1 MAIRMESRDR
11 LQGVMEKEIRSPWQR
26 KARRRTV
33 GSVAFRSHSFN
44 ESFDKRIEE
53 NFYLDLPTKLSA
65 LKASQSV
72 VSLVSRARRGVKN
85 KLVIPCSGTIIGS
98 KLEENG
104 SFTHTILTSANLL
117 ITRAASTS
125 EDHPPLA
132 PEPGIKVYVYL
143 SSGDSFEGEIFGF
156 NFHYN
161 IAIIKFKSSSRFP
174 TAILK
179 HIDGSIPLTTKAEL
193 QYTSFGLRPH
203 AEPSD
208 LFNLCPGEKVIALGR
223 HYLSHSLMVAPGA
236 FRPGVRRPGL
246 LRPRFSGP
254 GFRDYDCVELLT
266 ASCRITVGG
275 TGGPLIN
282 CNGEVIGINFY
293 EHSYTSFLPIN
304 IASRCL
310 ECLEKNGRV
319 PQPWF
324 GVKVTSCNAISA
336 NMFEKIIQKFG
347 HIIEGVLVEEVIPE
361 SPAYSSGVR
370 PNDIIIQCGKQAV
383 VSSSEFY
390 GTLLDNTGESMEV
403 IVMRPCLGRDLSL
416 TIKVIDETNP
426 EKYYRWPVPE
436 EAF

>member
-1 MAIRMESRDR
+1 MAIRMESRDVR
-11 LQGVMEKEIRSPWQR
+11 LQGVTEKEIRSPWQR
-26 KARRRTV
+26 KARPRTV
-33 GSVAFRSHSFN
+33 GCVALRSHSFE

-72 VSLVSRARRGVKN
+72 VR
-85 KLVIPCSGTIIGS
+85 S

-193 QYTSFGLRPH
+193 QHTSFGLRPH

-236 FRPGVRRPGL
+236 FRPGV

-254 GFRDYDCVELLT
+254 GFRDRDCVELLT

-282 CNGEVIGINFY
+282 CNGEVIGINFD

-310 ECLEKNGRV
+310 ECLEKNGRA

-324 GVKVTSCNAISA
+324 GVKVTSYNAISA

-347 HIIEGVLVEEVIPE
+347 HITEGVLVEEVIPE
-361 SPAYSSGVR
+361 SPACSSGML

-383 VSSSEFY
+383 VSSSEHGPSYLFSLPLPVLVVYGEHLVFY

-426 EKYYRWPVPE
+426 KKYYRWPVPE
-436 EAF
+436 NTF

>member
-1 MAIRMESRDR
+1 MAIRMESRDVK
-11 LQGVMEKEIRSPWQR
+11 LQGVTEKEIRSPWQR
-26 KARRRTV
+26 KARPRTV
-33 GSVAFRSHSFN
+33 GCVALRSHSFE

-72 VSLVSRARRGVKN
+72 VR
-85 KLVIPCSGTIIGS
+85 S

-193 QYTSFGLRPH
+193 QNTSFGLRPH

-236 FRPGVRRPGL
+236 FRPGVF
-246 LRPRFSGP
+246 RPRFSGP
-254 GFRDYDCVELLT
+254 GFRDGDCVELLT

-275 TGGPLIN
+275 TGDPLSI
-282 CNGEVIGINFY
+282 VMVK
-293 EHSYTSFLPIN
+293 S
-304 IASRCL
+304 L
-310 ECLEKNGRV
+310 ESISMSILILLFCQSILLLGAWNAWRKM
-319 PQPWF
+319 
-324 GVKVTSCNAISA
+324 VTSCNAISA

-347 HIIEGVLVEEVIPE
+347 HITEGVLVEEVIPK
-361 SPAYSSGVR
+361 SPACSSGVL
-370 PNDIIIQCGKQAV
+370 PNDIIIRCGKQAV
-383 VSSSEFY
+383 VSSSEHGPSYLFSLPLSVLVVYGEHSVFY

-426 EKYYRWPVPE
+426 KKYYS
-436 EAF
+436 

>member
-1 MAIRMESRDR
+1 MAIRMESRDVR
-11 LQGVMEKEIRSPWQR
+11 LMEKEIRSPWQR
-26 KARRRTV
+26 KARPRTV
-33 GSVAFRSHSFN
+33 GCVAFRSHSFE

-85 KLVIPCSGTIIGS
+85 ILVFPCSGTIIGS

-193 QYTSFGLRPH
+193 QNTSFGLRPH

-223 HYLSHSLMVAPGA
+223 HYLSHSLMVAPVTYTWFLSFLHSA
-236 FRPGVRRPGL
+236 VKTLGVRRPGW
-246 LRPRFSGP
+246 
-254 GFRDYDCVELLT
+254 YW
-266 ASCRITVGG
+266 G
-275 TGGPLIN
+275 TLIN
-282 CNGEVIGINFY
+282 CNGEVIGINFH

-310 ECLEKNGRV
+310 ECLEKNGKV

-336 NMFEKIIQKFG
+336 NIFEKIIQKFG
-347 HIIEGVLVEEVIPE
+347 NINEGVFVEEVIPE
-361 SPAYSSGVR
+361 SPACSSGVR
-370 PNDIIIQCGKQAV
+370 PNDIIIRCGKQAV

-426 EKYYRWPVPE
+426 KKYYRWPVPE